1 MSTGGRVDI
10 LVAGIGNIFL
20 GDDAF
25 GSEVARALEDEPL
38 PDGVRVTDYGI
49 GGLHLAYDIADGVGT
64 LILIDALPDAGDP
77 GDVVVLEAALDELGT
92 STIDAHGMD
101 PATVLTS
108 VRGLGVEPPRTLVV
122 GCQPQSVEEGI
133 GMSDV
138 VAAAIEPAKRAV
150 LDLIERESLIKEK

>member
-1 MSTGGRVDI
+1 MSVDV

-25 GSEVARALEDEPL
+25 GCEVVRALASEAVA
-38 PDGVRVTDYGI
+38 DGVRINDYGI

-64 LILIDALPDAGDP
+64 LILVDAIP
-77 GDVVVLEAALDELGT
+77 GEGAPGEVVVLEAALDQIGS

-108 VRGLGVEPPRTLVV
+108 VRNLGVDPPRTLIV
-122 GCQPQSVEEGI
+122 GCQPENLDEGI
-133 GMSDV
+133 GLSDA
-138 VAAAIEPAKRAV
+138 VATAIEPAKQAV
-150 LDLIERESLIKEK
+150 LDLIERERASKEH